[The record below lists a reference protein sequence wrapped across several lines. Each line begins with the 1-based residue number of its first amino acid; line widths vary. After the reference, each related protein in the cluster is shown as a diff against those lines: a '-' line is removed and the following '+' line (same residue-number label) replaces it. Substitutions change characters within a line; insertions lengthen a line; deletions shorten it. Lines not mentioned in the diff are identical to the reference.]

1 MADVIV
7 TSAGA
12 TSVTENSVINS
23 IVQDELLRAA
33 KLRPTIRDYSSLVGK
48 GDKEVVLPKFT
59 TSFSGPAAQ
68 NVDGATNVDF
78 QSPVLGAD
86 TIAIDD
92 WTNLPFR
99 IPDRVSM
106 QSKVNLE
113 AELAKSAGK
122 HYGNYMDDLIIA
134 QLRQGSAAAPDH
146 LLDIDGTDG
155 TAVGTAISLSAI
167 SKARMLLNKQ
177 NVSMDERYLI
187 ISPDQEK
194 VIIDLDNFISADR
207 YGSRS
212 ALLDGE
218 VGRIYGFSVIVHN
231 GLNSNEA
238 LAYHKDACGMAVQ
251 REVKFETQRADVR
264 LQATDY
270 SFSLGMG
277 AAVLQGGKLNIRLQG
292 AP

>member
-23 IVQDELLRAA
+23 IVQSELLRSA
-33 KLRPTIRDYSSLVGK
+33 KLRGTVNDYSSLASK
-48 GDKEVVLPKFT
+48 GDKEIVLPKFT
-59 TSFSGPAAQ
+59 TSFGGPAAQ
-68 NVDGATNVDF
+68 NADGSTNVDF
-78 QSPVLGAD
+78 QSPVIGSD
-86 TIAIDD
+86 TISLDQ

-113 AELAKSAGK
+113 ADLAKSAGQ

-134 QLRQGSAAAPDH
+134 ELKLASAAAPDH
-146 LLDIDGTDG
+146 LLDIDGADATNV
-155 TAVGTAISLSAI
+155 ASAITLAAI
-167 SKARMLLNKQ
+167 SKCRMLLNKQ
-177 NVSMDERYLI
+177 NAKADDRFLV

-194 VIIDLDNFISADR
+194 VIIDLDNFTHADK
-207 YGSRS
+207 YGSRQ
-212 ALLDGE
+212 ALLEGE
-218 VGRIYGFSVIVHN
+218 AGKIYGFRVIVHN
-231 GLNSNEA
+231 GLTANEA
-238 LAYHKDACGMAVQ
+238 LAYQKDACGIAVQ
-251 REVKFETQRADVR
+251 KEVKFESQRADVR

-277 AAVLQGGKLNIRLQG
+277 AEVLQGGKLNIFMNG
-292 AP
+292 V

>member
-12 TSVTENSVINS
+12 TSVTENTVINS

-33 KLRPTIRDYSSLVGK
+33 KLRPTVRDFSSLAGK
-48 GDKEVVLPKFT
+48 GDKEIVLPKFT
-59 TSFSGPAAQ
+59 TSFGGPAAQ
-68 NVDGATNVDF
+68 NADGATTVDF
-78 QSPVLGAD
+78 QSPVLGSD
-86 TIAIDD
+86 TISLDQ
-92 WTNLPFR
+92 WTNLPYR

-113 AELAKSAGK
+113 AELAQSAGR

-134 QLRQGSAAAPDH
+134 ELRLGSAAAPDH
-146 LLDIDGTDG
+146 LLDIDGADA
-155 TAVGTAISLSAI
+155 TALGTAITLDAI

-177 NVSMDERYLI
+177 NASMDERYLA

-194 VIIDLDNFISADR
+194 VIIDLDNFTHADK
-207 YGSRS
+207 YGSRD
-212 ALLDGE
+212 ALIDGE
-218 VGRIYGFSVIVHN
+218 VGRIYGFRVIVHN
-231 GLNSNEA
+231 GLNANEA
-238 LAYHKDACGMAVQ
+238 LAWQKDAVGIAVQ
-251 REVKFETQRADVR
+251 KEVKFETQRADVR

-277 AAVLQGGKLNIRLQG
+277 AEVLQGGKLNVRLQG